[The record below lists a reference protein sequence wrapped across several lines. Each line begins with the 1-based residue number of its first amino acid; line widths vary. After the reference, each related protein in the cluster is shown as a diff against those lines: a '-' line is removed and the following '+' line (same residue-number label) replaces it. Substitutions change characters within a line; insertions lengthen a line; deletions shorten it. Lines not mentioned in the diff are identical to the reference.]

1 MEAFFWPSLLL
12 MVGLAL
18 VFLEIFVPS
27 GGLLSVLAG
36 CGVLASIALAFAD
49 GFMTGTLMLLAA
61 TVLVPLVIGSAIKWW
76 PHTPLGKLVL
86 AQRPGSEN
94 DVLPDT
100 DEYHRDAMIGKNG
113 VAQTDLLP
121 SGDVRIEGRVY
132 DAVSVGMPISR
143 GQAVR
148 VIDVQ
153 IQRIVVRPLAENE
166 TDRRDEADDVLS
178 TPIDSLGIDPFED
191 PLA

>member
-1 MEAFFWPSLLL
+1 MEPYFWPSLLL
-12 MVGLAL
+12 ILGLAL
-18 VFLEIFVPS
+18 VCLEVFVPS

-36 CGVLASIALAFAD
+36 CSVLASIAVAFAD
-49 GFMTGTLMLLAA
+49 GFLTGTVMLLA
-61 TVLVPLVIGSAIKWW
+61 TSVLVPVVIGSAVKCW

-86 AQRPGSEN
+86 AKRPESERE
-94 DVLPDT
+94 VLPDT
-100 DEYHRDAMIGKNG
+100 DEYHRDDMIGKDG

-148 VIDVQ
+148 VVSVQ
-153 IQRIVVRPLAENE
+153 IQRIVVRPLAASEIA
-166 TDRRDEADDVLS
+166 RRESADDVLS
-178 TPIDSLGIDPFED
+178 TPLDSLGIEPFED
-191 PLA
+191 PPA

>member
-1 MEAFFWPSLLL
+1 MEPYFWPSLLL
-12 MVGLAL
+12 ILGLAL
-18 VFLEIFVPS
+18 VGLEVFVPS

-36 CGVLASIALAFAD
+36 CSVLASIGLAFAD
-49 GFMTGTLMLLAA
+49 GFLTGTVMLLA
-61 TVLVPLVIGSAIKWW
+61 TSILVPVVIGSAFKWW

-86 AQRPGSEN
+86 AKRPESEAE
-94 DVLPDT
+94 VLPDT
-100 DEYHRDAMIGKNG
+100 DEYHRDDMIGKSG

-148 VIDVQ
+148 VVSVQ
-153 IQRIVVRPLAENE
+153 IQRIVVRPLAESE
-166 TDRRDEADDVLS
+166 IARRESADDVLS
-178 TPIDSLGIDPFED
+178 TPLDSLGIEPFED
-191 PLA
+191 PPA

>member
-1 MEAFFWPSLLL
+1 MEPYFWPSLLL
-12 MVGLAL
+12 ILGLAL
-18 VFLEIFVPS
+18 VFLEVFVPS
-27 GGLLSVLAG
+27 GGLLSVLAA

-49 GFMTGTLMLLAA
+49 GFITGTLMLLAA
-61 TVLVPLVIGSAIKWW
+61 SVLVPVVIGSAVKWW

-86 AQRPGSEN
+86 AKRPDSEN
-94 DVLPDT
+94 EVLPDT
-100 DEYHRDAMIGKNG
+100 DEYHRDDMIGKNG

-153 IQRIVVRPLAENE
+153 VQRIVVRPLAGNE
-166 TDRRDEADDVLS
+166 ISRGEGADDVLS
-178 TPIDSLGIDPFED
+178 TPLDSLGIEPFED